1 MRRFCLRTS
10 DLRLIWLSAATVL
23 CGFLSGCSLTGSGI
37 KVYQM
42 GQRAEVGSIVYT
54 LLEAHWKTQLGEA
67 GAARIPRHRFL
78 LLRVSVTNGSPQ
90 KAAIPLMALIAPG
103 GEVYNELAEGEGV
116 SDWLGMLRH
125 VEPVESVTGWVLFDV
140 PRGNYR
146 LRVSDDAFEPEA
158 VKAAL
163 IEVPLRFEAPA
174 DYLPDS
180 KPSR

>member
-1 MRRFCLRTS
+1 LG
-10 DLRLIWLSAATVL
+10 WLSAATAL
-23 CGFLSGCSLTGSGI
+23 CVFLSGCSSTRSGT

-42 GQRAEVGSIVYT
+42 GQRAELGSIVYT
-54 LLEAHWKTQLGEA
+54 LLEAQWKTQLGEA
-67 GAARIPRHRFL
+67 PGARIPRNRFL

-90 KAAIPLMALIAPG
+90 RAAIPLMTLIAPG
-103 GEVYNELAEGEGV
+103 GEVYNELTEGEGV

-125 VEPVESVTGWVLFDV
+125 LEPVESMVGWVLFDA

-163 IEVPLRFEAPA
+163 IEVPLRFEAPS
-174 DYLPDS
+174 DYLPES

>member
-1 MRRFCLRTS
+1 MPRFCLQT
-10 DLRLIWLSAATVL
+10 LNIRLIWLSAATAL
-23 CGFLSGCSLTGSGI
+23 CVFLSGCSSAGSGI
-37 KVYQM
+37 KMYQM

-67 GAARIPRHRFL
+67 VGARIPRNRFL

-90 KAAIPLMALIAPG
+90 KVAIPLMALVAPG
-103 GEVYNELAEGEGV
+103 GEVYNELTEGEGV

-125 VEPVESVTGWVLFDV
+125 LSPVESATGWVLFDV

-163 IEVPLRFEAPA
+163 IEVPLQFEAPTE
-174 DYLPDS
+174 YLPES

>member
-1 MRRFCLRTS
+1 MPR
-10 DLRLIWLSAATVL
+10 LRLSTPDLGSIWLSVATAL
-23 CGFLSGCSLTGSGI
+23 CVFLSGCSLTGSGI

-54 LLEAHWKTQLGEA
+54 LLEARWMAQLGAAA
-67 GAARIPRHRFL
+67 GARIPRHRFL

-90 KAAIPLMALIAPG
+90 KVAIPLMALIAPG
-103 GEVYNELAEGEGV
+103 DEVYNELTEGEGV
-116 SDWLGMLRH
+116 SDWLGMLRDL
-125 VEPVESVTGWVLFDV
+125 EPVESVTGWVLFDA

-158 VKAAL
+158 VRAAL
-163 IEVPLRFEAPA
+163 IDVPLRFEAPA
-174 DYLPDS
+174 DYLPES

>member
-1 MRRFCLRTS
+1 MPRFCLQTTN
-10 DLRLIWLSAATVL
+10 LRSIWLPAATALCVL
-23 CGFLSGCSLTGSGI
+23 LSGCSSTASGI

-67 GAARIPRHRFL
+67 PGARIPHNRFL
-78 LLRVSVTNGSPQ
+78 ALRVSVTNGSPQ
-90 KAAIPLMALIAPG
+90 KVAIPLMALVAPG
-103 GEVYNELAEGEGV
+103 GEVYNELTEGEGV

-125 VEPVESVTGWVLFDV
+125 LEPVESMTGWVLFDV
-140 PRGNYR
+140 PRGNYK
-146 LRVSDDAFEPEA
+146 LRISDDAFEPEA

-174 DYLPDS
+174 EYLPEG